1 MTCLSEG
8 CVPRCFGLQI
18 WRRGVL
24 AKSVQRRWRTTILT
38 AILIDARSVLTFPR
52 PSHPHQALMMCNS
65 LGTRRAGVP
74 LPQMHNIE
82 LHS

>member
-8 CVPRCFGLQI
+8 RVPRCFGLQI

-24 AKSVQRRWRTTILT
+24 AKSVPRRWQT
-38 AILIDARSVLTFPR
+38 AILSVARSVLTFPR
-52 PSHPHQALMMCNS
+52 PSHPHQALMCNS
-65 LGTRRAGVP
+65 LGARGVGAP
-74 LPQMHNIE
+74 LLQMHNIE